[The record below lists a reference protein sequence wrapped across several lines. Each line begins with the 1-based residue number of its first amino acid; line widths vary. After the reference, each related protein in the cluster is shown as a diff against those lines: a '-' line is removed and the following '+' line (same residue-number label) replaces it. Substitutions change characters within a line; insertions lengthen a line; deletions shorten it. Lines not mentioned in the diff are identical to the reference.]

1 MLRCG
6 VGLLLVVNAIAL
18 EPGYTDPA
26 TCRPCHQAIFD
37 SYRQTGMGRSFTPV
51 GSVPPLDG
59 FLHEPSGLRYS
70 VVPRNGSSFLRRS
83 TPPMERQID
92 YAIGSGSHSKT
103 FVNRTSAGKLTEL
116 PVSWYSESGGY
127 WNMSPGYDRPDHSD
141 FRREVSDSCLFC
153 HNGYPSQ
160 ANGGLAHGIDCQRCH
175 GPGESHAARK
185 GSVVNPA
192 KLSKARGLEVCL
204 QCHLESASRTLPDA
218 IRRFGR
224 TVFSYRPGEAL
235 SDFMLYFQ
243 YEQTVADERITV
255 NGAGYGL
262 LKSTC
267 FLRSGAQLTCT
278 TCHDPHRQVTQAEA
292 DLHYVQVCRSCHPSS
307 HEAAR
312 RDCTGCHMQKRRTED
327 AVHVVMTDHRIRRP
341 LAGDLLAPLPERHDR
356 LEGKIELLYPREL
369 PASPETALYLA
380 MAQGEADALARAIS
394 RAKPATADPY
404 FELAMALQKAGRV
417 PEAILE
423 FRKLIQRFPAEA
435 RAYVAISRLMMEPAQ
450 ADEAIVLLEQ
460 AVARLPDHPEVL
472 NSLAVLYAGKQR
484 FQDALRL
491 LSHAVQVEPE
501 DPVSWLNLGV
511 CLEAR
516 GDRAGASAAYERTL
530 ELDPTSARAGAFL
543 RRVAAPKTRP

>member
-1 MLRCG
+1 
-6 VGLLLVVNAIAL
+6 
-18 EPGYTDPA
+18 
-26 TCRPCHQAIFD
+26 
-37 SYRQTGMGRSFTPV
+37 
-51 GSVPPLDG
+51 
-59 FLHEPSGLRYS
+59 
-70 VVPRNGSSFLRRS
+70 
-83 TPPMERQID
+83 
-92 YAIGSGSHSKT
+92 
-103 FVNRTSAGKLTEL
+103 
-116 PVSWYSESGGY
+116 
-127 WNMSPGYDRPDHSD
+127 MSPGYDRPDHSD

-185 GSVVNPA
+185 GPVVNPA
-192 KLSKARGLEVCL
+192 KLNRARGLEVCL

-243 YEQTVADERITV
+243 FEKTIADERITV

-267 FLRSGAQLTCT
+267 FLRSGGQLTCT

-292 DLHYVQVCRSCHPSS
+292 DLHYVQVCRGCHASS
-307 HEAAR
+307 HEAAT
-312 RDCTGCHMQKRRTED
+312 RDCAGCHMQKRRTED
-327 AVHVVMTDHRIRRP
+327 AVHVVMTDHRIRRTP
-341 LAGDLLAPLPERHDR
+341 LPGDLLAPLPERHDR
-356 LEGKIELLYPREL
+356 LEEKVELLYPREL
-369 PASPETALYLA
+369 PASTETALYLA
-380 MAQGEADALARAIS
+380 MAQGEADTLARAIS
-394 RAKPATADPY
+394 RTKPATADPY

-423 FRKLIQRFPAEA
+423 FRKLIQKFPDEA

-450 ADEAIVLLEQ
+450 AEQAIILLEQ
-460 AVARLPDHPEVL
+460 AVARLPDRPEVL
-472 NSLAVLYAGKQR
+472 NSLAVLYAGQQR
-484 FQDALRL
+484 FEDALRL